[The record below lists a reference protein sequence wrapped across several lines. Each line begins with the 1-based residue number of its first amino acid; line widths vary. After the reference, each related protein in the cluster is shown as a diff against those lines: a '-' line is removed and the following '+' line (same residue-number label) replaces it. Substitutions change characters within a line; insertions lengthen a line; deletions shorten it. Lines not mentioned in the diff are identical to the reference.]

1 MEKIHSCQSTRVS
14 CELGTTWNNML
25 TETRINQLRV
35 ALDLPQ
41 TLDGQEVITRLA
53 NKNVVRIFLNV
64 RDCDSYLEEIVVNDA
79 ARLLA
84 RATTMIT

>member
-1 MEKIHSCQSTRVS
+1 MEKIHSCQGTQVS